1 MAMVA
6 VGGSIGTGLLLG
18 SGAAMEVAGP
28 AAILSFIAAAFINWT
43 VAMAL
48 GELACAHPAAGSFGV
63 YGDLY
68 LNPFAGFIARAGYWI
83 GLALAIGA
91 EMVAAAT
98 YMSNWF
104 PGVRSY
110 LWILVFA
117 ALLLVINLRSVG
129 SYGRVEFWLSMI
141 KLATIVAFIVIG
153 AALLMGGR
161 IPPQYN
167 AQGGFFPKG
176 PWSPLVAMTFA
187 VYSFGGVEMVAVT
200 SGESRSSKETPRA
213 VWMTF
218 LTLTFV
224 YVGAIVVLL
233 GVMPWNHAGV
243 TESPFVTTFRTVK
256 IPHASNVMN
265 FVVLTAALSGANA
278 TLYVASRMI
287 FSLARTGWA
296 PRALGRLSA
305 KGIPTPALLASSY
318 GIIVALVL
326 ERWAPA
332 KAFEYILRGAFFG
345 MILSWII
352 SLAAHISF
360 RSRLTDAQSFE
371 IPARSPL
378 GKWGSILGLVVV
390 LASTVK
396 TWWDS
401 RINLIAGLR
410 QIGRFDVV
418 FCRYVLSHMTD
429 EAQRK
434 VVEDLTFI
442 LPEDGVLVPV
452 IRNADRRLLKDLIAP
467 YNELIELAR
476 SGNLATIPTRER
488 PFDQAQAALDDLRA
502 GRVVGRTVLSV

>member
-1 MAMVA
+1 MPMEPEPPAIHEEGLRHQLSAGQMAMVA

-28 AAILSFIAAAFINWT
+28 AAILSFLIAAFANWT

-68 LNPFAGFIARAGYWI
+68 LNSFFGFIARAGYWI

-98 YMSNWF
+98 YMSAWF

-110 LWILVFA
+110 LWIIVFS

-141 KLATIVAFIVIG
+141 KLATIVVFIVIG
-153 AALLMGGR
+153 AALLLGGR
-161 IPPQYN
+161 VAPQYN

-176 PWSPLVAMTFA
+176 LWSPLVAMTFA

-200 SGESRSSKETPRA
+200 TGESRSSKETPRA
-213 VWMTF
+213 VWLTF
-218 LTLTFV
+218 LILTFV
-224 YVGAIVVLL
+224 YVGAIIVLL

-256 IPHASNVMN
+256 IPHASGVMN

-296 PRALGRLSA
+296 SARLGRLNPEGSPQYA
-305 KGIPTPALLASSY
+305 VLLSSFGIVFAL
-318 GIIVALVL
+318 ALVL
-326 ERWAPA
+326 WAPEN
-332 KAFEYILRGAFFG
+332 AFRYIIGAAFTG
-345 MILSWII
+345 MILSWLV

-360 RSRLTDAQSFE
+360 RNRRTPQELAAL
-371 IPARSPL
+371 PLRSPL
-378 GKWGSILGLVVV
+378 GKLGSIVGFILVTTALIQTWLYPRMNLWSGLACFAVLVVFY
-390 LASTVK
+390 A
-396 TWWDS
+396 
-401 RINLIAGLR
+401 IAKKGR
-410 QIGRFDVV
+410 QANQ
-418 FCRYVLSHMTD
+418 LSC
-429 EAQRK
+429 
-434 VVEDLTFI
+434 
-442 LPEDGVLVPV
+442 
-452 IRNADRRLLKDLIAP
+452 
-467 YNELIELAR
+467 
-476 SGNLATIPTRER
+476 
-488 PFDQAQAALDDLRA
+488 
-502 GRVVGRTVLSV
+502 